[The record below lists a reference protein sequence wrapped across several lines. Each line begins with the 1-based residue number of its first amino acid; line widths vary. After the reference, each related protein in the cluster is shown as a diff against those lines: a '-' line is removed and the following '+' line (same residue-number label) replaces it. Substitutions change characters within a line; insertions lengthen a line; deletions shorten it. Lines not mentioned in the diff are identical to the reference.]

1 MTVCLSIRFMKTKN
15 MQRLLEENRR
25 RRSEQAPDETV
36 QRITSPS
43 TTSTGNAGLTSLVES
58 IKRKSKNA
66 GDKSKG
72 NKKQKRA

>member
-1 MTVCLSIRFMKTKN
+1 MKTKN

-36 QRITSPS
+36 QRTTAASGASS
-43 TTSTGNAGLTSLVES
+43 TNAGLSSLVES